1 MTKQAQQRRWYDQDP
16 LLSLA
21 MGTLKQSS
29 DKEQVQ
35 LALHVMKIINEHNFE
50 ESMDSAA
57 DFDKTKSARWY
68 DLDNTLK
75 TSIER
80 IRCCSPD
87 CQNFVAQEIVEMLK
101 SCD

>member
-21 MGTLKQSS
+21 MGTLKQAS
-29 DKEQVQ
+29 DKEQIQ

-50 ESMDSAA
+50 ESMDAA
-57 DFDKTKSARWY
+57 AGCDKTKGGRWY